1 MVIEQISYQFLFW
14 NLCMR
19 HTQSYTIYI
28 NLEIKVPIE
37 IDENYIH

>member
-19 HTQSYTIYI
+19 HTQSYTI
-28 NLEIKVPIE
+28 NKIKVPIE